1 MEKVAQDSFQVA
13 TQEKLLDHFCLKS
26 RHHVDIGTS
35 ERILNDMAES
45 KVRIPAIFKIE
56 PQQQPELEYIDYE
69 VLPEM
74 ESLINETVKALK

>member
-1 MEKVAQDSFQVA
+1 
-13 TQEKLLDHFCLKS
+13 
-26 RHHVDIGTS
+26 
-35 ERILNDMAES
+35 MAES
-45 KVRIPAIFKIE
+45 KVGIPAIFKIE